1 MDKIAILDEAEWV
14 SRLTGEIYDAA
25 LDPTRWE
32 GVLEESCTFLQGMA
46 ASLGSFD
53 FLRVDLNLMKM
64 WGYDAPSLALFFE
77 KYARNHPLVPY
88 AMLTKIGDVV
98 AIEDGMPY
106 EEFVETALYREFY
119 KPRGIIDTVQANLDK
134 SATGMAMFYV
144 VRHESVGRV
153 DEAMRR
159 RMTLLFPHFRRAVL
173 IGKLVDLHKIEVA
186 SLADTLDGLAA
197 AMFLVDASGAIVRA
211 NASGQA
217 MLAKGDAVRAAGNR
231 LTLNQGGREQAL
243 SDVCTAAE
251 AGDAIIGTKGIAVPF
266 ESPQGTHYVANVL
279 PLTSGARRLAGTQY
293 SAVAAVFVAE
303 ASRQGTLPYDAIAQN
318 YQLTGAEL
326 RVLFGIVEIGGVPEV
341 APALG
346 ISETTVKTHLQ
357 HVFDKT
363 GVNRQADLVKL
374 VAGYMSPLAAGEH
387 ARER

>member
-1 MDKIAILDEAEWV
+1 MDQIGVSTEAEWV
-14 SRLTGEIYDAA
+14 ARLTNEIYDAA

-32 GVLEESCTFLQGMA
+32 SVLEASCTFLQGMA
-46 ASLGSFD
+46 ASLASFD
-53 FLRVDLNLMKM
+53 FLRADLNLMKM
-64 WGYDAPSLALFFE
+64 WGYDAPSLQLFYE
-77 KYARNHPLVPY
+77 RYMRSHPLVPFS
-88 AMLTKIGDVV
+88 MLTKIGDVV

-119 KPRGIIDTVQANLDK
+119 KPRGIVDTGQATLDK
-134 SATGMAMFYV
+134 SATAMAVFYV

-197 AMFLVDASGAIVRA
+197 AMFLLDADGAIVRA
-211 NASGQA
+211 NASGQT
-217 MLAKGDAVRAAGNR
+217 MLGKGDAVRVAANR
-231 LTLNQGGREQAL
+231 LMLRQAGREQAL
-243 SDVCTAAE
+243 TDLCRAAE
-251 AGDAIIGTKGIAVPF
+251 AGDATIGTKGISVPF

-279 PLTSGARRLAGTQY
+279 PLTSGARRVAGTRY

-303 ASRQGTLPYDAIAQN
+303 AGRQGTLPYDAIAQH

-346 ISETTVKTHLQ
+346 ISETTVKTQLQ
-357 HVFDKT
+357 HVFEKT
-363 GVNRQADLVKL
+363 GVSRQADLVKL
-374 VAGYMSPLAAGEH
+374 VAGYMSPLAGGSTDSS
-387 ARER
+387 

>member
-1 MDKIAILDEAEWV
+1 
-14 SRLTGEIYDAA
+14 
-25 LDPTRWE
+25 
-32 GVLEESCTFLQGMA
+32 
-46 ASLGSFD
+46 
-53 FLRVDLNLMKM
+53 
-64 WGYDAPSLALFFE
+64 
-77 KYARNHPLVPY
+77 
-88 AMLTKIGDVV
+88 
-98 AIEDGMPY
+98 
-106 EEFVETALYREFY
+106 
-119 KPRGIIDTVQANLDK
+119 
-134 SATGMAMFYV
+134 MAMFYV

-197 AMFLVDASGAIVRA
+197 AMFLVDPSGAIVRA

-217 MLAKGDAVRAAGNR
+217 MLTKGDAVRATGNR

-243 SDVCTAAE
+243 SDICRAAE
-251 AGDAIIGTKGIAVPF
+251 AGDATIGTKGIAVPF

-293 SAVAAVFVAE
+293 SAVAAVFVTE
-303 ASRQGTLPYDAIAQN
+303 AGRQGTLPYDAIAQH

-357 HVFDKT
+357 HVFEKT
-363 GVNRQADLVKL
+363 SVSRQADLVKL
-374 VAGYMSPLAAGEH
+374 VAGYMSPLTAGSQ
-387 ARER
+387 